1 MKHRTLALH
10 VGLLFILSLAITLWQ
25 GGLFAQWDGRAVSY
39 RALGDA
45 ETQSGS
51 VPVLILASD
60 GSYGTWMWPRDV
72 VLRHGVPS
80 SPVNVPPPQIPD
92 TAPKTTKLRFQQ
104 YFTVNGGQG
113 GDVPTGTVTY
123 NTSTPQSLFIG
134 LLVFFVGLCVRN
146 MIVSGHPLHASPVPG
161 KDRPLKPGR
170 ASRTGGRRSPPAKG
184 RPPPKRTR
192 GRGRR

>member
-1 MKHRTLALH
+1 MKHRSLAIH
-10 VGLLFILSLAITLWQ
+10 ISLLFVLSLAITLWQ
-25 GGLFAQWDGRAVSY
+25 GGLFAGWDGRAVSY

-45 ETQSGS
+45 ENTSGS
-51 VPVLILASD
+51 VPVLVLADD
-60 GSYGTWMWPRDV
+60 GSYGTWMWPKEI

-92 TAPKTTKLRFQQ
+92 TAAKTTKRPFQQ

-113 GDVPTGTVTY
+113 SEVPSGTVTY
-123 NTSTPQSLFIG
+123 STSTPQSLFIG

-146 MIVSGHPLHASPVPG
+146 MIVSGHPLHARPVPG
-161 KDRPLKPGR
+161 KGRPLKPGR
-170 ASRTGGRRSPPAKG
+170 GGRSGTFRSPPRKG
-184 RPPPKRTR
+184 PPPPKRSR